1 MLLGLK
7 QLRLIKPTD
16 SVDDYESG
24 VRDGDTPAVKHKAI
38 NAAIYNAMAE
48 NGSISIPTIM
58 EITGSSQGGTWG
70 ILDKLKKAGK
80 IKMVRRK
87 TNGAIKPVH
96 YYSLVE
102 C

>member
-1 MLLGLK
+1 
-7 QLRLIKPTD
+7 
-16 SVDDYESG
+16 
-24 VRDGDTPAVKHKAI
+24 
-38 NAAIYNAMAE
+38 MAE

-58 EITGSSQGGTWG
+58 KITGGSQGGIWG